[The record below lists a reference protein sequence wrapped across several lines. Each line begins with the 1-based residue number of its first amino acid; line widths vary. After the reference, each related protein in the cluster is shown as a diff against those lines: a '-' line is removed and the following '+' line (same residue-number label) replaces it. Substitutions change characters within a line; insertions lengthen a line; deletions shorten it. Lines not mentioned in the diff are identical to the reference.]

1 MRNRDK
7 TGHLAWCALVALQLA
22 RQDGLI
28 SSESQEN
35 LFITRW
41 FALAKKQRRFSRDLA
56 ADIDWILNQ
65 GRALGMRARLRH
77 KLDYIWRSCNGE
89 LLEQN
94 EMFRLTYAI
103 ELATQHDWTYHAL
116 SDRDWSGRHRIQT
129 SASVNSI
136 CLLKSS
142 LDIAFNEE
150 GIQTLPVPAR
160 ISGQVEALNELLKSC
175 GWIAVPEG
183 DASLPHQFTLMA
195 RQGEPGKDGVPPSHG
210 DD

>member
-1 MRNRDK
+1 MRNRDR

-35 LFITRW
+35 IFITRW

-56 ADIDWILNQ
+56 TDIDWILNQ
-65 GRALGMRARLRH
+65 GRSLGMRARLKH

-94 EMFRLTYAI
+94 DMFRLTYAM
-103 ELATQHDWTYHAL
+103 ELAMEHAWIYLVL
-116 SDRDWSGRHRIQT
+116 SDRDWSGRHRFQT

-136 CLLKSS
+136 SLMKSA

-150 GIQTLPVPAR
+150 GKQILPVPAR

-175 GWIAVPEG
+175 GWVAVPEG
-183 DASLPHQFTLMA
+183 DASLPQQFTLMA
-195 RQGEPGKDGVPPSHG
+195 RQR
-210 DD
+210 

>member
-28 SSESQEN
+28 GSESQEN

-41 FALAKKQRRFSRDLA
+41 FALAKKQRRFSRNLA
-56 ADIDWILNQ
+56 TDIDWILNQ
-65 GRALGMRARLRH
+65 GRSLGMRARLKH

-94 EMFRLTYAI
+94 DMFRMTYAM
-103 ELATQHDWTYHAL
+103 ELLMEHAWVYQAL
-116 SDRDWSGRHRIQT
+116 SDRDWTGRHRIQT

-136 CLLKSS
+136 CLLKSA
-142 LDIAFNEE
+142 LDSAFNEE
-150 GIQTLPVPAR
+150 GKQILPVPAR
-160 ISGQVEALNELLKSC
+160 ISGQVEALDELLKSC
-175 GWIAVPEG
+175 GWIALPEG
-183 DASLPHQFTLMA
+183 DASLSHQFTLMA
-195 RQGEPGKDGVPPSHG
+195 RQGVPENG
-210 DD
+210 D

>member
-1 MRNRDK
+1 MINTDK

-56 ADIDWILNQ
+56 TDIDWILNQ
-65 GRALGMRARLRH
+65 GRSLGIRARLRQ

-94 EMFRLTYAI
+94 DMFRLTYAM
-103 ELATQHDWTYHAL
+103 ELLMEHAWVYQVP
-116 SDRDWSGRHRIQT
+116 SDRGWSGRHQIQI

-136 CLLKSS
+136 CLLKSA

-150 GIQTLPVPAR
+150 GKQILPVPAR

-175 GWIAVPEG
+175 GWIALPEG
-183 DASLPHQFTLMA
+183 VACPPHLFTLMA
-195 RQGEPGKDGVPPSHG
+195 RQGVPGKDG
-210 DD
+210 

>member
-56 ADIDWILNQ
+56 TDIDWILNQ
-65 GRALGMRARLRH
+65 GRSLGIRARLKQ
-77 KLDYIWRSCNGE
+77 KLDYIWRSCTGE

-94 EMFRLTYAI
+94 EMFRLTYAM
-103 ELATQHDWTYHAL
+103 ELAMEHAWVYQVL

-129 SASVNSI
+129 PASVNSI
-136 CLLKSS
+136 CLLKSA
-142 LDIAFNEE
+142 LDIAFNQDGE
-150 GIQTLPVPAR
+150 QVLPVPAR
-160 ISGQVEALNELLKSC
+160 ISGQFEALNELLKSC
-175 GWIAVPEG
+175 GWIAVPEAN
-183 DASLPHQFTLMA
+183 ASLPHQFMLMV
-195 RQGEPGKDGVPPSHG
+195 RQ
-210 DD
+210 

>member
-1 MRNRDK
+1 MRNTGK
-7 TGHLAWCALVALQLA
+7 IGHLAWCALVALQLA
-22 RQDGLI
+22 RQDGQI
-28 SSESQEN
+28 NSESQEN

-56 ADIDWILNQ
+56 TDIDWILNQ
-65 GRALGMRARLRH
+65 GRSLGMRARLRH

-94 EMFRLTYAI
+94 DMFRLTYAM
-103 ELATQHDWTYHAL
+103 ELLMEHAWVYQAL
-116 SDRDWSGRHRIQT
+116 SDRDWTGRHRIQT

-183 DASLPHQFTLMA
+183 GASLPHQFTLMA
-195 RQGEPGKDGVPPSHG
+195 RQGEPGKYG
-210 DD
+210 

>member
-22 RQDGLI
+22 HQDGLI

-56 ADIDWILNQ
+56 TDIDWILNQ
-65 GRALGMRARLRH
+65 GRSLGIRARLKQ
-77 KLDYIWRSCNGE
+77 KLDYIWRSCTGE

-94 EMFRLTYAI
+94 DMFRLTYAM
-103 ELATQHDWTYHAL
+103 ELLMEHAWVYQVL
-116 SDRDWSGRHRIQT
+116 SDRDWSGRHRIQP

-136 CLLKSS
+136 CLLKSA
-142 LDIAFNEE
+142 LDIAFTQDGEQ
-150 GIQTLPVPAR
+150 ILPVPAR

-175 GWIAVPEG
+175 GWIALPEG
-183 DASLPHQFTLMA
+183 DVSLSHQYSLIA
-195 RQGEPGKDGVPPSHG
+195 GEGVPG
-210 DD
+210 

>member
-56 ADIDWILNQ
+56 TDIDWILNQ
-65 GRALGMRARLRH
+65 GRSLGMRARMKH

-94 EMFRLTYAI
+94 EMFRLTYAM
-103 ELATQHDWTYHAL
+103 ELLMEHAWVYQAL
-116 SDRDWSGRHRIQT
+116 SDRDWTGRHRFQT
-129 SASVNSI
+129 PASVNSI
-136 CLLKSS
+136 CLLKSA

-150 GIQTLPVPAR
+150 GIQILPVPAR

-175 GWIAVPEG
+175 GWIALPEG
-183 DASLPHQFTLMA
+183 DASLTHQYSLMA
-195 RQGEPGKDGVPPSHG
+195 GQSVSEKNE
-210 DD
+210 

>member
-7 TGHLAWCALVALQLA
+7 TGHLAWCALIALLLA
-22 RQDGLI
+22 RQEGLI

-56 ADIDWILNQ
+56 TDIDWILNQ
-65 GRALGMRARLRH
+65 GRSLGMRARLKQ
-77 KLDYIWRSCNGE
+77 KLDYIWRSCTGE

-94 EMFRLTYAI
+94 DMFRLTYAM
-103 ELATQHDWTYHAL
+103 ELATQHDWTYHVL

-136 CLLKSS
+136 CLLKSAM
-142 LDIAFNEE
+142 DIAFNEE
-150 GIQTLPVPAR
+150 GKQILPVPAR
-160 ISGQVEALNELLKSC
+160 ISGQIEALNELLKSF
-175 GWIAVPEG
+175 GWIALSEVDG
-183 DASLPHQFTLMA
+183 SLPHQYTLMA
-195 RQGEPGKDGVPPSHG
+195 RQEAHGKD
-210 DD
+210 

>member
-35 LFITRW
+35 IFITRW
-41 FALAKKQRRFSRDLA
+41 FALAKKQRRFSRDLVT
-56 ADIDWILNQ
+56 DIDWILNQ
-65 GRALGMRARLRH
+65 GLSLGMRARLKQ
-77 KLDYIWRSCNGE
+77 KLDYIWRSCTGE

-94 EMFRLTYAI
+94 DMFRLTYAM
-103 ELATQHDWTYHAL
+103 ELATQHDWTYHAF

-136 CLLKSS
+136 CLLKSA

-150 GIQTLPVPAR
+150 GKQVLPVPAR
-160 ISGQVEALNELLKSC
+160 ISGLVEALNELLKSC
-175 GWIAVPEG
+175 GWIALPEG
-183 DASLPHQFTLMA
+183 DASLPHQYSLIA
-195 RQGEPGKDGVPPSHG
+195 GQGVPRK

>member
-1 MRNRDK
+1 LRNRDK

-41 FALAKKQRRFSRDLA
+41 FALAKKQRRFSRDVVT
-56 ADIDWILNQ
+56 DIDWILNQ
-65 GRALGMRARLRH
+65 GRSLGIRARLKH
-77 KLDYIWRSCNGE
+77 KLDYIWRSCTGE

-94 EMFRLTYAI
+94 DMFRLTYAV
-103 ELATQHDWTYHAL
+103 ELVMEHDWVYHVL
-116 SDRDWSGRHRIQT
+116 SDRDWSSRHRIQQ

-136 CLLKSS
+136 CILKSA
-142 LDIAFNEE
+142 LDFAFNED
-150 GIQTLPVPAR
+150 GKQLLPVPAR

-175 GWIAVPEG
+175 GWVALLEG
-183 DASLPHQFTLMA
+183 DASLPYQYSLMA
-195 RQGEPGKDGVPPSHG
+195 GQEVPGKG
-210 DD
+210 D

>member
-41 FALAKKQRRFSRDLA
+41 FALAKKQRRFTRDVA
-56 ADIDWILNQ
+56 TDIDWILNQ
-65 GRALGMRARLRH
+65 GRSLGIRARFKH
-77 KLDYIWRSCNGE
+77 KLDYIWRSCTGE
-89 LLEQN
+89 LLKQN
-94 EMFRLTYAI
+94 DMFRLTYAM
-103 ELATQHDWTYHAL
+103 ELVMEHDWVYHVL
-116 SDRDWSGRHRIQT
+116 SDIDWSGRHRLQQ

-136 CLLKSS
+136 SILRSA
-142 LDIAFNEE
+142 LDIAFNED
-150 GIQTLPVPAR
+150 GKQLLPLPAR

-175 GWIAVPEG
+175 GWQVQPG
-183 DASLPHQFTLMA
+183 KDAFLPHQFMLMA
-195 RQGEPGKDGVPPSHG
+195 GQRETGKVG
-210 DD
+210 

>member
-1 MRNRDK
+1 MRNTDK

-22 RQDGLI
+22 HQDGLI
-28 SSESQEN
+28 NSESQEN

-56 ADIDWILNQ
+56 TDIDWILNQ

-94 EMFRLTYAI
+94 DMFRLTYAI
-103 ELATQHDWTYHAL
+103 ELLMEHAWVYQAL
-116 SDRDWSGRHRIQT
+116 SDRDWTGLHRIQT

-136 CLLKSS
+136 CLLKSA

-150 GIQTLPVPAR
+150 GKQILPVPAR

-175 GWIAVPEG
+175 GWIALPEG
-183 DASLPHQFTLMA
+183 DASVPHQFMLIT
-195 RQGEPGKDGVPPSHG
+195 RQDE
-210 DD
+210 

>member
-7 TGHLAWCALVALQLA
+7 IAHLAWCALVALQLA

-56 ADIDWILNQ
+56 TDIDWILNQ
-65 GRALGMRARLRH
+65 GRSLGMRARLRQ

-94 EMFRLTYAI
+94 EMFRLTYAM
-103 ELATQHDWTYHAL
+103 ELLMEHAWVYQAL
-116 SDRDWSGRHRIQT
+116 SDRDWSDRHRIQT

-136 CLLKSS
+136 CLLKSA
-142 LDIAFNEE
+142 LDIAFNDE
-150 GIQTLPVPAR
+150 GKQILPVPAR

-175 GWIAVPEG
+175 GWIALHDG

-195 RQGEPGKDGVPPSHG
+195 RQG
-210 DD
+210 

>member
-22 RQDGLI
+22 HQDGLI

-56 ADIDWILNQ
+56 TDIDWILNQ
-65 GRALGMRARLRH
+65 GRSLGIRARLKQ
-77 KLDYIWRSCNGE
+77 KLDYIWRSCTGE

-94 EMFRLTYAI
+94 DMFRLTYAM
-103 ELATQHDWTYHAL
+103 ELLMEHAWVYQVL
-116 SDRDWSGRHRIQT
+116 SNRDWSGRHRIQP

-136 CLLKSS
+136 CLLKSA
-142 LDIAFNEE
+142 LDIAFTQDGEQ
-150 GIQTLPVPAR
+150 ILPVPAR

-175 GWIAVPEG
+175 GWIALPEG
-183 DASLPHQFTLMA
+183 DVSLSHQYSLIA
-195 RQGEPGKDGVPPSHG
+195 GEGVPG
-210 DD
+210 

>member
-22 RQDGLI
+22 HQDGLI

-41 FALAKKQRRFSRDLA
+41 FALAKKQRRFSRDQA
-56 ADIDWILNQ
+56 TDIDWILNQ
-65 GRALGMRARLRH
+65 GRTLGIHARLRQ

-94 EMFRLTYAI
+94 DMFRLTYAM
-103 ELATQHDWTYHAL
+103 ELLMEHAWVYQAL
-116 SDRDWSGRHRIQT
+116 SDRDWTGRHRIQT

-136 CLLKSS
+136 CLVKSA

-150 GIQTLPVPAR
+150 GKQILPVPAR

-175 GWIAVPEG
+175 GWVAVPEG
-183 DASLPHQFTLMA
+183 DESLSHQFTLMV
-195 RQGEPGKDGVPPSHG
+195 RQG
-210 DD
+210 

>member
-1 MRNRDK
+1 MRNTDK

-28 SSESQEN
+28 NSELQEN

-56 ADIDWILNQ
+56 TDIDWILNQ
-65 GRALGMRARLRH
+65 GRSLGMRARLKQ

-94 EMFRLTYAI
+94 DMFRLTYAM
-103 ELATQHDWTYHAL
+103 ELLMEHAWVYQAL
-116 SDRDWSGRHRIQT
+116 SDRDWAGRHRIQT

-136 CLLKSS
+136 CLLKSA

-150 GIQTLPVPAR
+150 GKQILPVPAR
-160 ISGQVEALNELLKSC
+160 ISGQVEALDELLKRC
-175 GWIAVPEG
+175 GWIALPEG
-183 DASLPHQFTLMA
+183 DASLSHQFMLMA
-195 RQGEPGKDGVPPSHG
+195 RQDGN
-210 DD
+210 

>member
-1 MRNRDK
+1 MRNTGK
-7 TGHLAWCALVALQLA
+7 IGHLAWCALVALQLA
-22 RQDGLI
+22 RQDGQI
-28 SSESQEN
+28 NSESQEN

-56 ADIDWILNQ
+56 TDIDWILNQ
-65 GRALGMRARLRH
+65 GRSLGMRARLRH

-94 EMFRLTYAI
+94 DMFRLTYAM
-103 ELATQHDWTYHAL
+103 ELLMEHAWVYQAL
-116 SDRDWSGRHRIQT
+116 SDRDWTGRHRIQT

-150 GIQTLPVPAR
+150 IGRAHV
-160 ISGQVEALNELLKSC
+160 
-175 GWIAVPEG
+175 
-183 DASLPHQFTLMA
+183 
-195 RQGEPGKDGVPPSHG
+195 
-210 DD
+210 